1 MAGRCGWQLEG
12 VLGLGLVLVVLGGCG
27 QPITEDAPA
36 PEADAAPMAT
46 PIGPEI
52 ALTQGR
58 LMGTALA
65 NGIHAWMDV
74 PYAAPPVGEMR
85 WAAPAPA
92 EPWEGVRDAT
102 AFGENCVQPQL
113 MVEPFVDEPRP
124 QSEDCLTLNVWSGAE
139 RSDEGR
145 PVMVWIHGGALIY
158 GSGDTDGAPLAEQG
172 VVLVSI
178 NYRLGPLGFFAHPE
192 LSAASPHGVSGNQ
205 GFLDQIAALRWV
217 RDNIEAFGGDPN
229 RVTIFGESAGSLSVS
244 TLMASPLAAGLFHR
258 AIGQSGSIFANRH
271 GLTADSD
278 GDGDGGGE
286 ALGVQ
291 LAEALGAPAEN
302 AVATLRERD
311 AMEVLA
317 TWDEGTTFNDYYRQ
331 PVIDGWLLPAAA
343 REIFAAG
350 QHNDVPLMVGSNA
363 DEGSAIH
370 PVVAPNAAASTA
382 AYAAWL
388 QERLGSDLAERAL
401 ELYPAATDEAVAQA
415 LSDVVCDDMFTWAM
429 RVWADAAGE
438 APVYLYYFSRVPPG
452 EFGEKYGSYHAA
464 EIPYVFAQMD
474 AATTSAEDAQLA
486 TAMSAAWVRFAA
498 TGDPNGGDL
507 PAWPAYTAE
516 REDYMEFGDRVG
528 PGTALHSEKVALWE
542 AHYAAG
548 GAPLAAAGTSSAS
561 TAEEP
566 MTTEG

>member
-1 MAGRCGWQLEG
+1 MAGRRGWRRG
-12 VLGLGLVLVVLGGCG
+12 GALGLGLVLGVLGGCG
-27 QPITEDAPA
+27 QPVNEDAPA
-36 PEADAAPMAT
+36 PEAQAAPMAT

-65 NGIHAWMDV
+65 NGIHAWMDI
-74 PYAAPPVGEMR
+74 PYAAPPVGELR

-113 MVEPFVDEPRP
+113 TVEPFVDEPRP
-124 QSEDCLTLNVWSGAE
+124 QSEDCLTLNVWSGAG
-139 RSDEGR
+139 RSDERR

-217 RDNIEAFGGDPN
+217 RDNVEAFGGDPN

-291 LAEALGAPAEN
+291 LAEALGAPSEN
-302 AVATLRERD
+302 AVAALRERD

-388 QERLGSDLAERAL
+388 EERLGSDLAERAL
-401 ELYPAATDEAVAQA
+401 ELYPAATDEEAAQA

-429 RVWADAAGE
+429 RVWANAAGE

-528 PGTALHSEKVALWE
+528 PGTALRSEKVALWE
-542 AHYAAG
+542 THYAAG
-548 GAPLAAAGTSSAS
+548 GAPMAAAGTSSAS
-561 TAEEP
+561 AAEEP
-566 MTTEG
+566 MSTEG